1 MAMEIFS
8 HQDDDLP
15 VFPISY
21 FSVQQVQHQPVVRSV
36 TVALQYRFF
45 ALIIHGSPGMW
56 ITYINFSFH
65 ILMNTCQML
74 C

>member
-8 HQDDDLP
+8 HQEDDLP

-21 FSVQQVQHQPVVRSV
+21 FSVQQVPHQPVVRSV

-45 ALIIHGSPGMW
+45 ALIIHGSQGMW